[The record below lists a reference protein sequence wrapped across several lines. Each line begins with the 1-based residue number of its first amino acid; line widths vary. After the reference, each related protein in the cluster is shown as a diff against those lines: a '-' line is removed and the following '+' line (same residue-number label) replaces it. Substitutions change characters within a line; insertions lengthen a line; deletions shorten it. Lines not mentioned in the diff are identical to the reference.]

1 MSLHLSVR
9 SREDHNAWNLP
20 LGIPGF
26 RFADLNRV
34 RRIGALDKVF
44 CDELAVAD
52 PELAKAYQDY
62 RNGKPTS
69 DVMIRVGAFVGPFIA
84 RLFHIEDKYNA
95 LPDQLLQQGR
105 IFKWKKTYLDK
116 YVLKPAPGSEEIA
129 AWDLDQL
136 ELRYREVA
144 TRVLADS

>member
-9 SREDHNAWNLP
+9 SREDHNAWNFP

-44 CDELAVAD
+44 CEELAAAD
-52 PELAKAYQDY
+52 PDLAREYQAYRTGQA
-62 RNGKPTS
+62 TS

-84 RLFHIEDKYNA
+84 RLFHIVPEYNA
-95 LPDQLLQQGR
+95 LHNRLLQQGR
-105 IFKWKKTYLDK
+105 IFKWKKVYLDK
-116 YVLKPAPGSEEIA
+116 HVLKPAPSSEEVA
-129 AWDLDQL
+129 AWDLDAL
-136 ELRYREVA
+136 EVHYREV
-144 TRVLADS
+144 